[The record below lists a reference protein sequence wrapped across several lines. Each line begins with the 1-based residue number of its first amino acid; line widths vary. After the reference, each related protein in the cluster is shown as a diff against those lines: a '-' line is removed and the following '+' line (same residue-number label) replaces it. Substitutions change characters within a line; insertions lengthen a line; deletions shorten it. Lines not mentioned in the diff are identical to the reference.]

1 MRMSLADRRLRLPAL
16 VATLLVASTGG
27 AEPARAQD
35 AGEVVS
41 KTVSVG
47 RQSASLELEFVDGSP
62 LAIALTDGEVMID
75 GERVGSFSTGGA
87 LDDAWRSLLGFAV
100 ALDDGALA
108 RALIDWSPPEGL
120 SDESLDAASRIDRSL
135 EAALSG
141 DGSSASAST
150 PSAESSALRSLVSLL
165 DRTDALAGLAE
176 ALGGLD
182 LDDVR
187 LSIGDD
193 LFIGEDEVVDA
204 TVLVVDADLEVAG
217 RVRGDVVVIEGD
229 VRLAPTGRV
238 DGDVRYSGGTVIDQG
253 ARVSGDVVR
262 VAPAEVAIERR
273 VRDEIRSEL
282 QREIRSEVREATRG
296 RRGESFFGRVF
307 GGLGGAIAQ
316 LFMVLVLAII
326 GAIVT
331 HFAAPN
337 LDAVAET
344 ARRTPGRALTV
355 GTAGAFLIL
364 PAFVLGIVALAI
376 SIIGIP
382 ALILWV
388 PLFPVAVVLGGGLG
402 YLAVARNVGIWVSRQ
417 RFPYMGWVRISN
429 PVTLMAGG
437 ALALASPIIA
447 AELVSVFPWTGALE
461 VLLKVTGY
469 MLGMVATLLGFG
481 SVLLTRAGRRPEF
494 FDDDVFGASDQ
505 RRRPAPAAEVW
516 DEAMAD
522 TQTPERS
529 KAESNEPHPARPTSG
544 ASGGSEA
551 GSDSKSES
559 DADTDADTNT
569 DTDTDGTDPQHG

>member
-1 MRMSLADRRLRLPAL
+1 MRMSLADRPLRAPAL
-16 VATLLVASTGG
+16 AAALLLASAGG
-27 AEPARAQD
+27 ATVALAQD
-35 AGEVVS
+35 PGDVLS

-47 RQSASLELEFVDGSP
+47 RQSAALELEFVDRTP
-62 LAIALTDGEVMID
+62 LAIALTDGEVTID
-75 GERVGSFSTGGA
+75 GEVVGSFSTGGT
-87 LDDAWRSLLGFAV
+87 LDAAWRNLLGFAV
-100 ALDDGALA
+100 SLDDGALA

-120 SDESLDAASRIDRSL
+120 SGESLDVAARIDSSL
-135 EAALSG
+135 EEALRG
-141 DGSSASAST
+141 DGSSRAASPGES
-150 PSAESSALRSLVSLL
+150 ESSALRSLVSLL
-165 DRTDALAGLAE
+165 DRTEALAGLAE

-182 LDDVR
+182 LDEVR
-187 LSIGDD
+187 LSVGED
-193 LFIGEDEVVDA
+193 LFIGEGEVVEA

-217 RVRGDVVVIEGD
+217 RVRGDVVVIDGD
-229 VRLAPTGRV
+229 IRLAPTGRI
-238 DGDVRYSGGTVIDQG
+238 DGDVRYSDGTVIDQG
-253 ARVSGDVVR
+253 ARVEGDVVR
-262 VAPAEVAIERR
+262 VTPAEIAIERR
-273 VRDEIRSEL
+273 VRDEVRSEL

-316 LFMVLVLAII
+316 LFMVLVLGII

-382 ALILWV
+382 ALILWI

-402 YLAVARNVGIWVSRQ
+402 YLAVARNVGVWVSRQ
-417 RFPYMGWVRISN
+417 RFPYMAWVRISN

-461 VLLKVTGY
+461 VLLRVTGY
-469 MLGMVATLLGFG
+469 MLGMIATLMGFG

-494 FDDDVFGASDQ
+494 FDDDVFGTTDP
-505 RRRPAPAAEVW
+505 RRRPAPATEVW
-516 DEAMAD
+516 DDAMAD
-522 TQTPERS
+522 ARSAASASDGAETVRTPPASE
-529 KAESNEPHPARPTSG
+529 EPRDTEV
-544 ASGGSEA
+544 EA
-551 GSDSKSES
+551 DVE
-559 DADTDADTNT
+559 TDADAN
-569 DTDTDGTDPQHG
+569 DGADDGTPQDHDPPHA

>member
-1 MRMSLADRRLRLPAL
+1 MRMSLADRPLRAPAL
-16 VATLLVASTGG
+16 AAALLLASAGG
-27 AEPARAQD
+27 ATVALAQD
-35 AGEVVS
+35 PGDVLS

-47 RQSASLELEFVDGSP
+47 RQSAALELEFVDRTP
-62 LAIALTDGEVMID
+62 LAIALTDGEVTID
-75 GERVGSFSTGGA
+75 GEVVGSFSTGGT
-87 LDDAWRSLLGFAV
+87 LDAAWRNLLGFAV
-100 ALDDGALA
+100 SLDDGALA

-120 SDESLDAASRIDRSL
+120 SGESLDVAARIDSSL
-135 EAALSG
+135 EEALRG
-141 DGSSASAST
+141 DGSSRAASPGES
-150 PSAESSALRSLVSLL
+150 ESSALRSLVSLL
-165 DRTDALAGLAE
+165 DRTEALAGLAE

-182 LDDVR
+182 LDEVR
-187 LSIGDD
+187 LSVGED
-193 LFIGEDEVVDA
+193 LFIGEGEVVEA

-217 RVRGDVVVIEGD
+217 RVRGDVVVIDGD
-229 VRLAPTGRV
+229 IRLAPTGRI
-238 DGDVRYSGGTVIDQG
+238 DGDVRYSDGTVIDQG
-253 ARVSGDVVR
+253 ARVEGDVVR
-262 VAPAEVAIERR
+262 VTPAEVAIERR
-273 VRDEIRSEL
+273 VRDEVRAEL

-316 LFMVLVLAII
+316 LFMVLVLGII

-382 ALILWV
+382 ALILWI

-402 YLAVARNVGIWVSRQ
+402 YLAVARNVGVWVSRQ
-417 RFPYMGWVRISN
+417 RFPYMAWVRISN

-461 VLLKVTGY
+461 VLLRVTGY
-469 MLGMVATLLGFG
+469 MLGMIATLMGFG

-494 FDDDVFGASDQ
+494 FDDDVFGTTDP
-505 RRRPAPAAEVW
+505 RRRPAPATEVW
-516 DEAMAD
+516 DDAMAD
-522 TQTPERS
+522 ARSAASASDGAETVRTPPASE
-529 KAESNEPHPARPTSG
+529 EPRDTEV
-544 ASGGSEA
+544 EA
-551 GSDSKSES
+551 DVE
-559 DADTDADTNT
+559 TDADAN
-569 DTDTDGTDPQHG
+569 DGADDGTPQDHDPPHA

>member
-16 VATLLVASTGG
+16 VATLLATAFGG
-27 AEPARAQD
+27 AEAVRAQGPGD
-35 AGEVVS
+35 VVS

-47 RQSASLELEFVDGSP
+47 RQSATVELEFVDGSP
-62 LAIALTDGEVMID
+62 LAIALTDGEVTID
-75 GERVGSFSTGGA
+75 GEVVGSFSAGGA

-120 SDESLDAASRIDRSL
+120 SGDSQDVASRIDRSL
-135 EAALSG
+135 EAALRGEQSR
-141 DGSSASAST
+141 AAAST
-150 PSAESSALRSLVSLL
+150 TSESSALRSLRSLL
-165 DRTDALAGLAE
+165 GRADALAGLAE
-176 ALGGLD
+176 ALEGLD

-187 LSIGDD
+187 LSIGED
-193 LFIGEDEVVDA
+193 LFIGEDEVVEA

-217 RVRGDVVVIEGD
+217 RVRGDVVVIDGD
-229 VRLAPTGRV
+229 IRLAPTGRI
-238 DGDVRYSGGTVIDQG
+238 DGDVRYSDGTVIDQG
-253 ARVSGDVVR
+253 ARVAGDVIR

-282 QREIRSEVREATRG
+282 RNEIRSEVRDATRG
-296 RRGESFFGRVF
+296 RRGGSFFGRVF

-316 LFMVLVLAII
+316 LFMILVLAII

-388 PLFPVAVVLGGGLG
+388 PLFPVAIVLGAGLG
-402 YLAVARNVGIWVSRQ
+402 YLAVARNVGMWVSRQ

-461 VLLKVTGY
+461 VLLRVTGY
-469 MLGMVATLLGFG
+469 MLGMIATLLGFG

-494 FDDDVFGASDQ
+494 FDDDVFGATDY
-505 RRRPAPAAEVW
+505 RRRPAPATEVW

-522 TQTPERS
+522 APTPE
-529 KAESNEPHPARPTSG
+529 G
-544 ASGGSEA
+544 APEA
-551 GSDSKSES
+551 GESEPTPPVPDDS
-559 DADTDADTNT
+559 
-569 DTDTDGTDPQHG
+569 GTDDPDRPPHG

>member
-1 MRMSLADRRLRLPAL
+1 MRMSLADRPLRAPAL
-16 VATLLVASTGG
+16 AAALLLASAGG
-27 AEPARAQD
+27 ATVALAQD
-35 AGEVVS
+35 PGDVLS

-47 RQSASLELEFVDGSP
+47 RQSAALELEFVDRTP
-62 LAIALTDGEVMID
+62 LAIALTDGEVTID
-75 GERVGSFSTGGA
+75 GEVVGSFSTGGT
-87 LDDAWRSLLGFAV
+87 LDAAWRNLLGFAV
-100 ALDDGALA
+100 SLDDGALA

-120 SDESLDAASRIDRSL
+120 SGESLDVAARIDSSL
-135 EAALSG
+135 EEALRG
-141 DGSSASAST
+141 DGSSRAASPGES
-150 PSAESSALRSLVSLL
+150 ESSALRSLVSLL
-165 DRTDALAGLAE
+165 DRTEALAGLAE

-182 LDDVR
+182 LDEVR
-187 LSIGDD
+187 LSVGED
-193 LFIGEDEVVDA
+193 LFIGEGEVVEA

-217 RVRGDVVVIEGD
+217 RVRGDVVVIDGD
-229 VRLAPTGRV
+229 IRLAPTGRI
-238 DGDVRYSGGTVIDQG
+238 DGDVRYSDGTVIDQG
-253 ARVSGDVVR
+253 ARVEGDVVR
-262 VAPAEVAIERR
+262 VTPAEVAIERR
-273 VRDEIRSEL
+273 VRDEVRSEL

-316 LFMVLVLAII
+316 LFMVLVLGII

-382 ALILWV
+382 ALILWI

-402 YLAVARNVGIWVSRQ
+402 YLAVARNVGVWVSRQ
-417 RFPYMGWVRISN
+417 RFPYMAWVRISN

-461 VLLKVTGY
+461 VLLRVTGY
-469 MLGMVATLLGFG
+469 MLGMIATLMGFG

-494 FDDDVFGASDQ
+494 FDDDVFGTTDP
-505 RRRPAPAAEVW
+505 RRRPAPATEVW
-516 DEAMAD
+516 DDAMAD
-522 TQTPERS
+522 ARSAASASDGAETVRTPPASE
-529 KAESNEPHPARPTSG
+529 EPRDTEV
-544 ASGGSEA
+544 EA
-551 GSDSKSES
+551 DVE
-559 DADTDADTNT
+559 TDADAN
-569 DTDTDGTDPQHG
+569 DGADDGTPQDHDPPHA

>member
-1 MRMSLADRRLRLPAL
+1 MRMSLADRPLRAPAL
-16 VATLLVASTGG
+16 AAALLLASAGG
-27 AEPARAQD
+27 ATVALAQD
-35 AGEVVS
+35 PGDVLS

-47 RQSASLELEFVDGSP
+47 RQSAALELEFVDRTP
-62 LAIALTDGEVMID
+62 LAIALTDGEVTID
-75 GERVGSFSTGGA
+75 GEVVGSFSTGGA
-87 LDDAWRSLLGFAV
+87 LDAAWRSLLGFAV
-100 ALDDGALA
+100 SLDDGALA

-120 SDESLDAASRIDRSL
+120 SGESLDVAARIDTSL
-135 EAALSG
+135 EEALRG
-141 DGSSASAST
+141 DGSSRAASPGDS
-150 PSAESSALRSLVSLL
+150 ESSALRSLVSLL
-165 DRTDALAGLAE
+165 DRTEALAGLAE

-182 LDDVR
+182 LDEVR
-187 LSIGDD
+187 LSVGED
-193 LFIGEDEVVDA
+193 LFIGEGEVVEA

-217 RVRGDVVVIEGD
+217 RVRGDVVVIDGD
-229 VRLAPTGRV
+229 IRLAPTGRI
-238 DGDVRYSGGTVIDQG
+238 DGDVRYSDGTVIDQG
-253 ARVSGDVVR
+253 ARVEGDVVR
-262 VAPAEVAIERR
+262 VTPAEIAIERR
-273 VRDEIRSEL
+273 VRDEVRSEL

-316 LFMVLVLAII
+316 LFMVLVLGII

-382 ALILWV
+382 ALILWI

-402 YLAVARNVGIWVSRQ
+402 YLAVARNVGVWVSRQ
-417 RFPYMGWVRISN
+417 RFPYMAWVRISN

-461 VLLKVTGY
+461 VLLRVTGY
-469 MLGMVATLLGFG
+469 MLGMIATLMGFG

-494 FDDDVFGASDQ
+494 FDDDVFGTTDP
-505 RRRPAPAAEVW
+505 RRRPAPATEVW
-516 DEAMAD
+516 DDAMAD
-522 TQTPERS
+522 ARSAASASDGAETVDTPPASE
-529 KAESNEPHPARPTSG
+529 EPRDTEV
-544 ASGGSEA
+544 EA
-551 GSDSKSES
+551 DVE
-559 DADTDADTNT
+559 TDADAN
-569 DTDTDGTDPQHG
+569 DGADDGTPQDHDPPHA